1 MLIEFWRLSE
11 RLQTSVIFLY
21 IGYANWRLFV
31 KPFQA
36 WTYHRK
42 ALIYEN
48 IWLKKKKIHLQSF
61 SFLDQQ
67 FAWHVHISRMKTYK
81 YLEKSN
87 VISIEIQSKKER
99 KKNRI
104 IDCCSLIF
112 MYFVIVVVTY
122 HSTIVNLIR
131 PRGERNL
138 VVDWRSKR
146 NKQRPQGSSW

>member
-1 MLIEFWRLSE
+1 
-11 RLQTSVIFLY
+11 
-21 IGYANWRLFV
+21 
-31 KPFQA
+31 
-36 WTYHRK
+36 
-42 ALIYEN
+42 
-48 IWLKKKKIHLQSF
+48 
-61 SFLDQQ
+61 
-67 FAWHVHISRMKTYK
+67 MKTYK

-138 VVDWRSKR
+138 VVD
-146 NKQRPQGSSW
+146 